1 MTADQLESLIR
12 SRPESQTSEARKVLN
27 PGVFN
32 EKEYDRERKAKQRA
46 QGRELFIPE
55 PKNYDLRMQCLGD
68 FELLLNT
75 YFPSTY
81 DEPFTED
88 RSAMLASIVWAAM
101 YGGDQSIAAS
111 RGEGKTTLAMDGA
124 FCLMLA
130 GLSFFPVVIGKNQDS
145 ASDELKATRERITSS
160 ERFIDDFPEIGIPL
174 DSVGAST
181 ANARL
186 QTVGGKFI
194 RMYLGTKYFAFP
206 LITKEQ
212 LPHWRPEYQPVSN
225 GQVMAAIGIKGR
237 VRGTKFRG
245 KRPTMALIDDI
256 EDAQA
261 ANSDPLIE
269 KNEKIIEEDIA
280 GLSRSSKRI
289 ARVMLCTTQ
298 NRKCIAYK
306 YTDPKQKPSWKGKRY
321 RKMKRPPDR
330 MDLVAEYID
339 KRRFRSVGDPDARE
353 AFRFWRDNQ
362 ATIESGG
369 EVSNVYSYNREL
381 HADGEPLEL
390 SAFQA
395 YYNRVADTS
404 EKAVATE
411 IDNEPPEEVGPQGNG
426 LTAEIV
432 ASRINGLARRQL
444 PANTISLTAA
454 IDLGKYSCHW
464 VVMGWSQNACGVVV
478 DYGIAEVYGTD
489 KSIDNEA
496 SEPQIYKALLNWRDE
511 LLSKHFVDATGT
523 LRKIDLCFVD
533 SGTFTNAAYE
543 FCRQVRG
550 IFKPTKGQEPYH
562 RKNKNTDDVIAGT
575 NLHAS
580 HLITQDIWLYL
591 LHTSHWKQWVHERF
605 LTPTFDENNML
616 RSGSLS
622 LFSLPDGNNHR
633 TYPQHI
639 VAEELVR
646 EFKEGKGL
654 KEYWAPKHEN
664 NHWLDA
670 TYMAS
675 AASEVCGVKLIV
687 PSENEIAPRHVDK
700 SKPKPV
706 PQSQQHGNNRLK
718 KRPGGWIPRRTR

>member
-1 MTADQLESLIR
+1 MTAEQIESLIR

-27 PGVFN
+27 PGSFN

-46 QGRELFIPE
+46 QGRELFIPP
-55 PKNYDLRMQCLGD
+55 PKDYELRVRCLAD

-88 RSAMLASIVWAAM
+88 RRAMLESIVHAAR
-101 YGGDQSIAAS
+101 YGGDQAIAAS

-130 GLSFFPVVIGKNQDS
+130 GLSAFPVVIGKNQDA

-160 ERFIDDFPEIGIPL
+160 ERFIEDFPEIGIPL
-174 DSVGAST
+174 DAVGAST

-186 QTVGGKFI
+186 QTVAGSFC
-194 RMYLGTKYFAFP
+194 RMYLGSKYFAFP
-206 LITKEQ
+206 LITKEH
-212 LPHWRPEYQPVSN
+212 LPHWPTEYVPVSC
-225 GQVMAAIGIKGR
+225 GQVMGAIGIKGR

-245 KRPTMALIDDI
+245 KRPTLALIDDI

-261 ANSDPLIE
+261 AESDPLIE
-269 KNEKIIEEDIA
+269 KNEKIIEEDVA

-321 RKMKRPPDR
+321 RKMKRVPDR
-330 MDLVAEYID
+330 IDLIQQYIELR
-339 KRRFRSVGDPDARE
+339 KFRGDDDPDARV

-362 ATIESGG
+362 STIESGG
-369 EVSNVYSYNREL
+369 EVSNVHSFNKDI
-381 HADGEPLEL
+381 HADGERLEL

-411 IDNEPPEEVGPQGNG
+411 IDNDPPEEVGPQGNG

-432 ASRINGLARRQL
+432 ASRLSGLARRQL
-444 PANTISLTAA
+444 PINTVGLTAA
-454 IDLGKYSCHW
+454 IDLGKYRCHW
-464 VVMGWSQNACGVVV
+464 VISAWWQGAGGVVV
-478 DYGIAEVYGTD
+478 DYGVAEVFGND
-489 KSIDNEA
+489 KADTMEA
-496 SEPQIYKALLNWRDE
+496 SEPAIYRTLLNWRDE
-511 LLSKHFVDATGT
+511 LLQKKFVDGTGT
-523 LRKIDLCFVD
+523 ERKVDFCLVD
-533 SGTFTNAAYE
+533 SGAYSNAAYE
-543 FCRQVRG
+543 FTRQVRG
-550 IFKPTKGQEPYH
+550 VFHPSKGQNPYH
-562 RKNKNTDDVIAGT
+562 QKKTSTDNILAGT

-580 HLITQDIWLYL
+580 RLTAQNLWLYEL
-591 LHTSHWKQWVHERF
+591 DTNYWKQWTHERF

-616 RSGSLS
+616 RRGSLS
-622 LFSLPDGNNHR
+622 LFNQEGNRKHSSFS
-633 TYPQHI
+633 QHV
-639 VAEELVR
+639 VAEELVT
-646 EFKEGKGL
+646 EFKEGKGA
-654 KEYWAPKHEN
+654 KTYWMVKNDN

-670 TYMAS
+670 LYMTAAGSEVIGVKLMAS
-675 AASEVCGVKLIV
+675 ADV
-687 PSENEIAPRHVDK
+687 PVAPRRIDK
-700 SKPKPV
+700 DKPKPSKPKE
-706 PQSQQHGNNRLK
+706 QHGRFK
-718 KRPGGWIPRRTR
+718 TRPGGWIPKRR